1 VSLGQR
7 KSRFRHDTSIHFAG
21 RHQDPPMTDSEP
33 IVFVVDDDASV
44 REAVKKLISSVGLR
58 VETFGSTRE
67 FLDGKRPDSPACL
80 VLDVRLPDASG
91 LELQHALAEA
101 GVQIPI
107 IFITGH
113 ADVPMTVR
121 AMKAGAVEFLT
132 KPFRGQ
138 ELLDAIQVAIARD
151 RVARN
156 EQGQI
161 QELRSRYETLT
172 AREKEVLALVVSG
185 LLNKQVG
192 AELGASE
199 LTVKTHRGRVMQKMQ
214 AESLA
219 DLVRMYERLKPSI
232 ASK

>member
-1 VSLGQR
+1 
-7 KSRFRHDTSIHFAG
+7 
-21 RHQDPPMTDSEP
+21 MTDPAP

-44 REAVKKLISSVGLR
+44 RDSVRSLIASVGLR

-67 FLDGKRPDSPACL
+67 FLDSKRPEAPACL

-91 LELQHALAEA
+91 LELQRDLAGA

-113 ADVPMTVR
+113 ADVPMSVR

-138 ELLDAIQVAIARD
+138 ELLDAIQEALARD
-151 RVARN
+151 RIAWTDRV
-156 EQGQI
+156 QLKD
-161 QELRSRYETLT
+161 LRGRHDTLT

-185 LLNKQVG
+185 LLNKQIG
-192 AELGASE
+192 AELGTSE
-199 LTVKTHRGRVMQKMQ
+199 LTVKTHRGRVMEKMR

-219 DLVRMYERLKPSI
+219 DLVRMFERLKPSI
-232 ASK
+232 AGK

>member
-1 VSLGQR
+1 
-7 KSRFRHDTSIHFAG
+7 
-21 RHQDPPMTDSEP
+21 MSEPDP

-44 REAVKKLISSVGLR
+44 RDAVQRLISSVKLR
-58 VETFGSTRE
+58 VQTFGSTRD
-67 FLDGKRPDSPACL
+67 FLAGKRPDAPACL

-91 LELQHALAEA
+91 LELQRDLAEA

-113 ADVPMTVR
+113 ADIPMTVQ

-138 ELLDAIQVAIARD
+138 ELLEAIQQAIAKD
-151 RVARN
+151 RVAWNQRA
-156 EQGQI
+156 QMV
-161 QELRSRYETLT
+161 ELRSRYDTLT
-172 AREKEVLALVVSG
+172 AREKEVLKLVAAG
-185 LLNKQVG
+185 LLNKQIG

-199 LTVKTHRGRVMQKMQ
+199 LTIKTHRGRVMEKMR

-219 DLVRMYERLKPSI
+219 DLVRMAEKLGTSSG
-232 ASK
+232 A